1 MPLERDK
8 GWDWPVRSA
17 FVLAAMLVATPA
29 AAAEHLVR
37 DQAEYLKAKEK
48 LQPGDTIVLA
58 NGTWRDFRILLEG
71 TGTADRPIRLTAQ
84 TKGQVIISGASDLR
98 LSGSHLVVSG
108 LVFRDGHAPG
118 KELISFRRDSKSY
131 ARNSRLTEVVI
142 DGFNKPGRRDEDIWI
157 AIYGSGN
164 RVDRSYFANK
174 GNAGVTLAVIRPK
187 GEPEVNRHRI
197 DANHFGPRPPLGAN
211 GGETIRV
218 GTSEESLSDSRT
230 VIEDNLFEHCDGE
243 VEIISIKSGGNIV
256 RGNTILASQGSIVL
270 RHGNGNLV
278 ERNVILGK
286 GKPNTGG
293 IRVINRDQ
301 IVRDN
306 YIEGVRGTG
315 FISAL
320 AVMNGVPNSVI
331 NRYHQ
336 VANARIERNSFID
349 VARLTFGAGADAE
362 RTAPPVAS
370 RFADNLISGEGEVIR
385 IDGDIGGIAMSGNV
399 ASGLV
404 PRGLAGI
411 TQAKISLARGA
422 NGLLYPQMTGK
433 GAPRD
438 LKVLGPA
445 EVGPAWYSR
454 KRTEI
459 DLGTGR
465 TTSVEAAP
473 GGLEQAV
480 VASVPGETL
489 RLAAGNY
496 RVSAPLVV
504 RHPLTIAGH
513 KDATIH
519 VATPTLF
526 QLEEGGSLRLQQLTI
541 SGVDAPRSPGN
552 AIIRTA
558 PRSTIATP
566 RIELVDVT
574 VVGLGKS
581 PGFDV
586 VATTAGT
593 KAEHILISGSSFSG
607 ISGSVVAAAA
617 ETENKGTYGAER
629 IGITKSNFRNVAR
642 IADVL
647 RGGTD
652 ESTFGP
658 AFSLVQS
665 EVVDSGS
672 PLLTLSGV
680 QDIRIENNRFVRSGE
695 IRISH
700 SVGTPLVRVIDNR
713 FAATPEPK
721 LAKLYPQGTPHV
733 VMERNVFEAA
743 R

>member
-1 MPLERDK
+1 M
-8 GWDWPVRSA
+8 
-17 FVLAAMLVATPA
+17 
-29 AAAEHLVR
+29 R
-37 DQAEYLKAKEK
+37 DQSEYLKAAAK
-48 LQPGDTIVLA
+48 LQAGDTIVLA

-71 TGTADRPIRLTAQ
+71 TGTADRPIRLVAQ
-84 TKGQVIISGASDLR
+84 TKGKVIISGASDLR
-98 LSGSHLVVSG
+98 LAGSHLIVSG

-131 ARNSRLTEVVI
+131 ARNSRLTEVVV
-142 DGFNKPGRRDEDIWI
+142 DGFNKPDRRDEDIWV
-157 AIYGSGN
+157 AIYGSDN
-164 RVDRSYFANK
+164 RVDHSYFANK

-230 VIEDNLFEHCDGE
+230 VVENNLFEECDGE

-301 IVRDN
+301 TVRDN
-306 YIEGVRGTG
+306 HIEGVRGTG
-315 FISAL
+315 FTSAL

-362 RTAPPVAS
+362 RTAPPVGS
-370 RFADNLISGEGEVIR
+370 RFADNVISG
-385 IDGDIGGIAMSGNV
+385 DGDIVRIDADISGITMAGNV
-399 ASGLV
+399 ASGPL
-404 PRGLAGI
+404 PGGIPGI
-411 TQAKISLARGA
+411 TQTDAKLTTGA
-422 NGLLYPQMTGK
+422 NGLRYLQAAGK

-438 LKVLGPA
+438 LKVLTPA
-445 EVGPAWYSR
+445 DVGPTWYDR
-454 KRTEI
+454 KRV
-459 DLGTGR
+459 DVGFGTGR
-465 TTSVEAAP
+465 TTSVAAASGRLERAVETSTP
-473 GGLEQAV
+473 GD
-480 VASVPGETL
+480 TL
-489 RLAAGNY
+489 QLTGSY
-496 RVSAPLVV
+496 RVLTPLVV
-504 RHPLTIAGH
+504 RHPLTIAGAEG
-513 KDATIH
+513 ATIH
-519 VATPTLF
+519 AATPTLF
-526 QLEEGGSLRLQQLTI
+526 QLEEGGSLRLQEVAV
-541 SGVDAPRSPGN
+541 SGLDAPRSPGN
-552 AIIRTA
+552 AIVRTA
-558 PRSTIATP
+558 PRSTIANP
-566 RIELVDVT
+566 RIELDNVT
-574 VVGLGKS
+574 ISGLDKS

-593 KAEHILISGSSFSG
+593 KAEHILLSGSSFAG
-607 ISGSVVAAAA
+607 VSGSVVAAAA
-617 ETENKGTYGAER
+617 ETENRGTYGAER
-629 IGITKSNFRNVAR
+629 IGISKSMFRNVGR

-658 AFSLVQS
+658 SFSLVRS
-665 EVVDSGS
+665 EVIDSGS
-672 PLLTLSGV
+672 PLLSLSGV
-680 QDIRIENNRFVRSGE
+680 QDIHIEDNRFVRSGE

-700 SVGTPLVRVIDNR
+700 SVGTPLVRIVDNR
-713 FAATPEPK
+713 FTATPEPR
-721 LAKLYPQGTPHV
+721 LTKLYPQGTPQV
-733 VMERNVFEAA
+733 VMQGNVTETAQ
-743 R
+743 